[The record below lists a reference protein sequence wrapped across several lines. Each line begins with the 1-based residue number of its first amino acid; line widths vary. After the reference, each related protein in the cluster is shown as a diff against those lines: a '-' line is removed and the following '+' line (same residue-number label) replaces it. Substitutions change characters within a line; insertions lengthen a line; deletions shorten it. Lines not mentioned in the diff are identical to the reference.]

1 MRKRIYEIV
10 QRAQPG
16 DALSR
21 AYDIFIVI
29 VALASLVPLMFK
41 EQDGV
46 LTMLDVVTVY
56 ILFFDY
62 VLRWMTND
70 FKTGQRGWKAF
81 AKYPF
86 TPLAIIDL
94 LAILPSLGI
103 LPQTFRFLRVLR
115 VAKIFR
121 YSKNLMIVG
130 NVFKA
135 ERKTLLSVLM
145 VAVAY
150 IFVSGLIMFVNE
162 PDTFDHFFEALYWAT
177 TALTT
182 VGYGDVSPLTDLG
195 RGISMVSSLFGIAVI
210 ALPAGIITGGYLEE
224 VRKSQADHVAYFH
237 TALPGRYKGKS
248 LGSYESVRAYAR
260 AHPKVV
266 YYAAV
271 MALGVVLDIVLYD
284 LVRWLG
290 LPVWLDTAGTALVAV
305 ILEPAAALIVGFAD
319 NLYLAIVFQNAGNLL
334 YFALS
339 AIVALVYGIL
349 FAKGRAITLRSIGI
363 ALVFLVVV
371 SAALSTC
378 LSYAFDGGVP
388 TLAGTVGYWEALVGW
403 AVPAPLACFLA
414 IAFDKLIDSIGVFA
428 IVMGASRL
436 FKQRTFGANGDIG
449 LSGADAKDGADVVSH
464 TVGEAVETDDDL
476 VLGIDVGGTST
487 KVGVFTEGGVLL
499 SRHAFASVP
508 VRADG
513 SYAKLS
519 EGYGAMLSRVGI
531 DANRIVS
538 IGLAVPGTVAAEDSL
553 KLCPNID
560 LDLRAY
566 KSFLHAEFGRAT
578 VCVLN
583 DADAAVLGDMWKGSA
598 GERGVKTF
606 ALLTLGTGVGAG
618 IVVNGKLVSGN
629 NGAVGEIGHLC
640 VDPGSDLVC
649 GCGRAGCLEQFASA
663 GALVRMAGEY
673 SSDGQG
679 GYADAKEVFV
689 AADAGDKAAKAAIER
704 FADRLAFGLSQI
716 ACLLDPELFVI
727 GGGLSVSADSFID
740 IVRERYKRYALDV
753 CRSTPI
759 VASAL
764 GNDCGMYGAAYRA
777 IKKLGPAG

>member
-21 AYDIFIVI
+21 AYDVFIVV
-29 VALASLVPLMFK
+29 VAFVSLIPLMFK

-62 VLRWMTND
+62 VLRWMTHD
-70 FKTGQRGWKAF
+70 LKTGQGGWKTF

-86 TPLAIIDL
+86 TPLAIVDL
-94 LAILPSLGI
+94 LAILPSLGV

-135 ERKTLLSVLM
+135 ERKTLLSVLV
-145 VAVAY
+145 VAIAY

-162 PDTFDHFFEALYWAT
+162 PDTFEHFFEALYWAT

-182 VGYGDVSPLTDLG
+182 VGYGDVSPMTDLG

-224 VRKSQADHVAYFH
+224 IRKSQADHAAYFH
-237 TALPGRYKGKS
+237 SAIPGRYKGKP
-248 LGSYESVRAYAR
+248 LHAYINVGEYAR
-260 AHPKVV
+260 AHPKVM
-266 YYAAV
+266 YYLKI
-271 MALGVVLDIVLYD
+271 MALGVALDIVLYD
-284 LVRWLG
+284 LVSWLG
-290 LPVWLDTAGTALVAV
+290 LPLWLDTAGTALVAV
-305 ILEPAAALIVGFAD
+305 VLEPAAALIVGFID

-349 FAKGRAITLRSIGI
+349 FAKGRKITGRSIGF
-363 ALVFLVVV
+363 AVLFLVVA
-371 SAALSTC
+371 SAAISTL

-388 TLAGTVGYWEALVGW
+388 TLAGTVDYWEILVEWG
-403 AVPAPLACFLA
+403 VPAPLACFFA
-414 IAFDKLIDSIGVFA
+414 IALDKLVDSIGVFA
-428 IVMGASRL
+428 IVMGAARL
-436 FKQRTFGANGDIG
+436 FKPRTFASDDAQG
-449 LSGADAKDGADVVSH
+449 LPSVELKDGAAVVH
-464 TVGEAVETDDDL
+464 CIPEAPIETDEDM

-487 KVGVFTEGGVLL
+487 KIGIFTVSGTLL
-499 SRHAFASVP
+499 SRHAFPTVA

-513 SYAKLS
+513 SFAKLD
-519 EGYGAMLSRVGI
+519 EGYDAVLSRIGVESS
-531 DANRIVS
+531 RIVS
-538 IGLAVPGTVAAEDSL
+538 IGLAVPGMIAAEDSL
-553 KLCPNID
+553 RLCPNVD

-566 KSFLHAEFGRAT
+566 KSYLRVRFARAS
-578 VCVLN
+578 VHVMN

-598 GERGVKTF
+598 AERGATTF

-618 IVVNGKLVSGN
+618 VVVNGKLISGN

-640 VDPGSDLVC
+640 VDPASDVAC
-649 GCGRAGCLEQFASA
+649 GCGRTGCLEQFASA
-663 GALVRMAGEY
+663 GALVRMATEY
-673 SSDGQG
+673 ASDGRG
-679 GYADAKEVFV
+679 GYESAKDVFDAAE
-689 AADAGDKAAKAAIER
+689 AGDKAARAAIER
-704 FADRLAFGLSQI
+704 FADRLAFGLSQM
-716 ACLLDPELFVI
+716 ACLLDPELFVL
-727 GGGLSVSADSFID
+727 GGGLSVSAEAFIGV
-740 IVRERYKRYALDV
+740 VRERYRGYALEV

-777 IKKLGPAG
+777 MKKLGPAG